1 MGDLGLWSEETVS
14 DLYFRSSRSHNS
26 DDVPTYDLPPP
37 KFSLKGLMIVLENWK
52 CVKAALMSE
61 GTSEEGAGPTKGQSS
76 TVSLDAFTHLL
87 LTKLN
92 PKVCHTRYW
101 SPVVVAGLIYSP

>member
-1 MGDLGLWSEETVS
+1 MCILCLFVCCC
-14 DLYFRSSRSHNS
+14 RSSRSHNS

-37 KFSLKGLMIVLENWK
+37 KFSHKGLMIVLENWK

-61 GTSEEGAGPTKGQSS
+61 GASEEGAGPVKGQSS

-92 PKVCHTRYW
+92 SKV
-101 SPVVVAGLIYSP
+101 SV